1 MLLSGHLQAADTKI
15 LVLLR
20 ESFTLIFFL
29 PVTLFPRGLGSFN
42 IPVMQFV
49 QILSPLR
56 RKRHFPINTMYWVL
70 HWTLTNVW
78 SAPVLTV
85 QWSCPCYIGHCQM
98 SQVPLYLQSSGAA
111 PVTLDTVKCLKCPC
125 TYSPVELPVL
135 HWTLSNVSSAPVLTV
150 QWSCPCSYHR
160 MAVAVSLV
168 S

>member
-111 PVTLDTVKCLKCPC
+111 PVPTIGWQSQLVWFLRNYCRSQWPAVWGVGLQPLASWDHNFWLKFTV
-125 TYSPVELPVL
+125 E
-135 HWTLSNVSSAPVLTV
+135 
-150 QWSCPCSYHR
+150 
-160 MAVAVSLV
+160 
-168 S
+168 